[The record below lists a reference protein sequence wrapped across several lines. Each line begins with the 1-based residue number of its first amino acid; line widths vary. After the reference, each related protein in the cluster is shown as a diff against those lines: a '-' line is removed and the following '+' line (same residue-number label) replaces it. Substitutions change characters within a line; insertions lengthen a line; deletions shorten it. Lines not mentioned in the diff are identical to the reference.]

1 MKTLLKTTA
10 LLVTLTVLFSINLV
24 ASGIEFDEES
34 YINDIPFN
42 TEDVYN
48 EFIAERNLCE
58 FTFEEEGYIN
68 DIPFNT
74 ECVTADCL
82 YREAVSIDFQLKEEE
97 YIDDIPFNTEC
108 ISANCLF
115 NQAISVEFDF
125 EEETYIDDIEAS
137 VFYVSIHL
145 FPEIVDLLISDF
157 FTTSTFSLR

>member
-10 LLVTLTVLFSINLV
+10 LLVTLTVLFSVNLN

-34 YINDIPFN
+34 YIDDIPFN
-42 TEDVYN
+42 TEEVYN
-48 EFIAERNLCE
+48 DIIAEQSLVE
-58 FTFEEEGYIN
+58 FNFEEEG
-68 DIPFNT
+68 
-74 ECVTADCL
+74 
-82 YREAVSIDFQLKEEE
+82 